1 MYLLDSIESKIY
13 DTTKPPTFALT
24 IIDSNK
30 IKNYFYRDSINEI
43 DGVNIIFN
51 LNGKRI
57 LIFYTPTGTIRKIM
71 LWIPDEKWGEI
82 TTEYYFKEQNIFY
95 INGIVLSNTDL
106 KNIKILAT
114 EEYENAKI
122 ALRNK
127 KQVQKNYH
135 DSIENLFKDQIKNN

>member
-1 MYLLDSIESKIY
+1 
-13 DTTKPPTFALT
+13 
-24 IIDSNK
+24 
-30 IKNYFYRDSINEI
+30 
-43 DGVNIIFN
+43 
-51 LNGKRI
+51 
-57 LIFYTPTGTIRKIM
+57 
-71 LWIPDEKWGEI
+71 
-82 TTEYYFKEQNIFY
+82 
-95 INGIVLSNTDL
+95 L